1 MTNVGADDGF
11 GAAAGD
17 QVAGVGRVHAPAG
30 GRGIAG
36 L

>member
-11 GAAAGD
+11 GAGD